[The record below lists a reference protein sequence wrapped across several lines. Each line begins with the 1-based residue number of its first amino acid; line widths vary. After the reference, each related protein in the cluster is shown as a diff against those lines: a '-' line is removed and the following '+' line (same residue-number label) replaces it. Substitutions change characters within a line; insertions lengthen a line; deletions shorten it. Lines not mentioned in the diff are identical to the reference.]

1 MPIMKVSYTGKIK
14 ETKEI
19 NKNSNA
25 LLILTVIGLM
35 FAILIHRGFNGSFL
49 RSIPMYLFNYLR
61 FCEHTPCSYQKKIVH
76 IM

>member
-35 FAILIHRGFNGSFL
+35 FAIWIHRGFNGSFL
-49 RSIPMYLFNYLR
+49 RSIPM
-61 FCEHTPCSYQKKIVH
+61 
-76 IM
+76 